1 MEYTPYFYLCADDCS
16 GSMLVGSD
24 EEENTN
30 DKKIFEREITTPEA
44 NDNYET
50 INLLVVKKLVKKKIP
65 MVILLG

>member
-1 MEYTPYFYLCADDCS
+1 
-16 GSMLVGSD
+16 MLVGSD
-24 EEENTN
+24 KEENTN
-30 DKKIFEREITTPEA
+30 DEKFFEREITTPEA